1 MVARV
6 GSGVRV
12 VGYVCLLAG
21 EQPAGGLRAQRATIR
36 AECERRGWRLLR
48 FEQDEPGSESRAGLG
63 AALAACRAGRVEALV
78 VAKLDRLGGRIVEVA
93 GLLEDARNGGFNLV
107 ALDLGLELQSG
118 PGELVANVL
127 TTLVQAQRQTSAK
140 RRQET
145 LARKQAA
152 GVPVGRPRRIPNG
165 ILERIRREHD
175 AEQSLATIANGL
187 NSDRVP
193 TGQGGRRWYPATIR
207 YLLNREREPGN
218 VDRRERPARHRRGRI
233 GSDGG

>member
-6 GSGVRV
+6 GSGGRV

-21 EQPAGGLRAQRATIR
+21 EQRAGGLGAQRAAIR

-48 FEQDEPGSESRAGLG
+48 FERDEPGSEAGSRPGLG

-78 VAKLDRLGGRIVEVA
+78 VAKLGRLGGRIVEVA

-140 RRQET
+140 RKQET

-152 GVPVGRPRRIPNG
+152 GVPVGRPRRIPQG
-165 ILERIRREHD
+165 ILERIRRE
-175 AEQSLATIANGL
+175 
-187 NSDRVP
+187 
-193 TGQGGRRWYPATIR
+193 
-207 YLLNREREPGN
+207 
-218 VDRRERPARHRRGRI
+218 
-233 GSDGG
+233 